1 MHLYIQAL
9 EIFYCQGG
17 KKNIFEKIFLENN
30 PYVEITDNG
39 LELKLQRFVIEIEIV
54 RLYM

>member
-9 EIFYCQGG
+9 EIYCQGG
-17 KKNIFEKIFLENN
+17 KKNIFEKIFLEII